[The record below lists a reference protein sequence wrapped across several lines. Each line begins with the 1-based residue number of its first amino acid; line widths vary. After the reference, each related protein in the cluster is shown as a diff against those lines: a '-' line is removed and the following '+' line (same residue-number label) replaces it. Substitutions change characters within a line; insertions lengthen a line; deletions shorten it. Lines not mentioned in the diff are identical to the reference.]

1 MRDRGVSGSPC
12 PSPCPDDD
20 VIDARASIEGRPL
33 VVVLVLIAGRSDDD
47 DADIAVGSLSPVLL
61 FPPLMV
67 MLRLRVWLLLVVL
80 TELSALL
87 LLLFSLGDSG

>member
-1 MRDRGVSGSPC
+1 MRDRGVSGSPW
-12 PSPCPDDD
+12 PDDD
-20 VIDARASIEGRPL
+20 VNDARASIEGRPPL
-33 VVVLVLIAGRSDDD
+33 PLMVVLVTGRSEDD
-47 DADIAVGSLSPVLL
+47 DADIAVGRLSAPLP
-61 FPPLMV
+61 FPPFID